1 MTLKHKLTVKNN
13 LQMFGF
19 FQLKSLS
26 RAKNSIS
33 TSGMYDFYPQCFVK
47 PSGYKRTSDKNH
59 ALQSLGA

>member
-1 MTLKHKLTVKNN
+1 
-13 LQMFGF
+13 MFGF

-47 PSGYKRTSDKNH
+47 PSGYKRTFDKNH